1 MNRFLQLCEAYD
13 PQNAD
18 NINAAW
24 EAKNFLNDLEVPFS
38 SNGQEIRL
46 HLEVGDVILQVVGF
60 EKREEMPEEDA
71 EGIDASTG
79 TFKIDSEVEKLADTA
94 NSGLKGMVAKRLFG
108 TSAQKAKTAVKKR
121 QNVAKQAVDA
131 YEKGTKSIEAG
142 LRNVK
147 QGAQQVS
154 Y

>member
-1 MNRFLQLCEAYD
+1 MDSFLKLIEAYD

-24 EAKNFLNDLEVPFS
+24 EAKNFLNDLNVPFS

-46 HLEVGDVILQVVGF
+46 HLDVGDVVLQVTGF
-60 EKREEMPEEDA
+60 EKRDAMPEEDA

-79 TFKIDSEVEKLADTA
+79 TFKIDGEVEKLADTA
-94 NSGLKGMVAKRLFG
+94 NSGVKGMIAKRLFG
-108 TSAQKAKTAVKKR
+108 TSAQKAKSAVKKR

-131 YEKGTKSIEAG
+131 YEKGTKSIEDG

-147 QGAQQVS
+147 SGAQRVT

>member
-1 MNRFLQLCEAYD
+1 MNRFLELCEAYD

-24 EAKNFLNDLEVPFS
+24 EAKNFLNDLNVPFS

-46 HLEVGDVILQVVGF
+46 HLEVGDVVLQVTGF
-60 EKREEMPEEDA
+60 EKREEIPEEDA

-79 TFKIDSEVEKLADTA
+79 TFKIDGEVEKLAGNA
-94 NSGLKGMVAKRLFG
+94 SSGLKGQAAKLFG
-108 TSAQKAKTAVKKR
+108 TSAQKAKSAVKKR

-131 YEKGTKSIEAG
+131 YEKGTKSIEQG
-142 LRNVK
+142 LRNVRS
-147 QGAQQVS
+147 GAQNVT

>member
-1 MNRFLQLCEAYD
+1 MDKFLKLCETYD

-24 EAKNFLNDLEVPFS
+24 EAKNFLNDLGASFS

-46 HLEVGDVILQVVGF
+46 HLDVGDVMLQVTGF

-79 TFKIDSEVEKLADTA
+79 TFKIDGEVEKLANTA
-94 NSGLKGMVAKRLFG
+94 SSGMKGVAAKLFG
-108 TSAQKAKTAVKKR
+108 TSAQKAKSAVKKR

-131 YEKGTKSIEAG
+131 YEKGTKSIEQG

-147 QGAQQVS
+147 SGAQNVR